1 MLRTGGMPILF
12 DDVYAPSTLDT
23 LLREFS
29 FGHSRQLESVLREHL
44 AALAKRTE
52 LLGRDRRAAAS
63 FVAFDVLTVADRHLR
78 GRRYRNRRKRL
89 RRLVAAAVPPLML
102 MPATRELAGAQA
114 WMRDHLEG
122 ALRTSRSKPDLH
134 NCAARDYVDRRVS
147 NPS

>member
-63 FVAFDVLTVADRHLR
+63 FVAFDVLTVADR
-78 GRRYRNRRKRL
+78 NRRKRL